1 MKTTTLKQLNT
12 IRLVELH
19 SYVMP
24 FVRNVVEGR
33 KYKDSNLTLN
43 KYRSDKVLNRL
54 NKLNRLNNLNK

>member
-12 IRLVELH
+12 TRLIELH

-24 FVRNVVEGR
+24 FVRNVVKGR
-33 KYKDSNLTLN
+33 KYKESNLTLN

-54 NKLNRLNNLNK
+54 NNLNK